1 MVQENFEYLLLFLR
15 VRRVTIRTKEEEIY
29 RGGLVVS
36 GGDLRQLGYSCV
48 RLWDSVEECMGV
60 AAARVVVLGW

>member
-15 VRRVTIRTKEEEIY
+15 VRRVTIRAKEEEICK
-29 RGGLVVS
+29 GGLVVS

-48 RLWDSVEECMGV
+48 RLWDSVEECIGV
-60 AAARVVVLGW
+60 VAARVVAAGW